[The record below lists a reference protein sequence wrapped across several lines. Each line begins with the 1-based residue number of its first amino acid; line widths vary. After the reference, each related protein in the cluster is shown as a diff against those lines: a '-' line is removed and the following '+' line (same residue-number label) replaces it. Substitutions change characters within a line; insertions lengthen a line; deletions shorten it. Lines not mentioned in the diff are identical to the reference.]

1 MVLLHML
8 SGPLP
13 TFTPVGLIATCY
25 QAIFW
30 VAVVLFILMQGMLF
44 SSTFNLIQR
53 SDVVLRTYA
62 LRNTGTLSPVA
73 QQSNTHI
80 YAQPASIYH
89 WYTLLRDYI
98 SLTKPRVLSLLL
110 LTTLVAMILADDGIP
125 SFRLVFWT
133 MLGGYLAA
141 GGAGALNCALD
152 CDIDRRMGRTGQRP
166 VPGGR
171 IAQHHAFWFGVGLSI
186 LAFVVL
192 ATYTTMLAAFL
203 AITGVL
209 YYTLLYTRWLKRSG
223 WYNVVIGGGAG
234 ALPPLVG
241 WAAVNGTLPLPA
253 FLLAMIIFYWTPV
266 HFWTLALVKQEEYAH
281 ACVPMLPVVAGE
293 QETRWQIMLYAIV
306 TVALS
311 LLLTPLGIM
320 GPFYLLLAV
329 LLNSIFIAYAWN
341 VWRDGDTKAV
351 WSLYA
356 YCLVY
361 LALLF
366 LAMVIDTLL

>member
-1 MVLLHML
+1 MVQLHML
-8 SGPLP
+8 SGLLP
-13 TFTPVGLIATCY
+13 AFTYVDLIATCY

-30 VAVVLFILMQGMLF
+30 VAVVLFILMQGMLL
-44 SSTFNLIQR
+44 SSTFNLIHR
-53 SDVVLRTYA
+53 SDVVLRTHV
-62 LRNTGTLSPVA
+62 LRSTGTMPLVA
-73 QQSNTHI
+73 RDPSTSI
-80 YAQPASIYH
+80 YTQPASIYH
-89 WYTLLRDYI
+89 WYTRLRDYM

-110 LTTLVAMILADDGIP
+110 LTTLVAMILAHDGMP

-133 MLGGYLAA
+133 LLGGYLAA

-152 CDIDRRMGRTGQRP
+152 CDIDRRMGRTGKRP
-166 VPGGR
+166 VPEGR
-171 IAQHHAFWFGVGLSI
+171 IAQRHAFWFGVGLSI

-203 AITGVL
+203 AIVGVL
-209 YYTLLYTRWLKRSG
+209 YYTVLYTRWLKRSS

-241 WAAVNGTLPLPA
+241 WAAVNGSLTLPA
-253 FLLAMIIFYWTPV
+253 YLLAMIIFYWTPV

-329 LLNSIFIAYAWN
+329 LLNSIFIAYAWS
-341 VWRDGDTKAV
+341 VWRTGATKAI

-366 LAMVIDTLL
+366 FAMVIDTLL